1 MIRGRI
7 SSLILLIL
15 AMAIPATGSPATN
28 LDEVGKRFG
37 SQCALEHPDNQP
49 DQSECVKEKCEATY
63 TDNRQRM
70 MCQVKALEALMALA
84 VPDPQKRKVF
94 DDLLRLPKGKT
105 IGRACVSEHPH
116 DFTSQKHCIEQACS
130 KWFTGDENAECQ
142 SSCLKVL
149 TQAARPSKPLTTS
162 EDTGSNEIF
171 SEGSIKS
178 RCVRLSP
185 GDYQKQVICFN
196 QQAEAANNLSTL
208 MSTYPG
214 GSKERNII
222 FNCKTP
228 WRDGDT
234 YDFVA
239 IMNCSNRQL

>member
-1 MIRGRI
+1 MIRARI
-7 SSLILLIL
+7 SSLILTSL
-15 AMAIPATGSPATN
+15 AVFIFPAPSPATN

-37 SQCALEHPDNQP
+37 NQCALEHPDNQP
-49 DQSECVKEKCEATY
+49 NQSECVKEKCEATY
-63 TDNRQRM
+63 TDNRQRQ
-70 MCQVKALEALMALA
+70 MCQIKALEALMALA

-94 DDLLRLPKGKT
+94 EDLLRLPKGKT
-105 IGRACVSEHPH
+105 IGRACVSEYPN
-116 DFTSQKHCIEQACS
+116 DFTSQKHCIEQNCS

-142 SSCLKVL
+142 SSCLKVI
-149 TQAARPSKPLTTS
+149 TQAARPPEPLTTS
-162 EDTGSNEIF
+162 AGIGSNEIF
-171 SEGSIKS
+171 SEGLIKS

-185 GDYQKQVICFN
+185 GDYQKQVTCFN
-196 QQAEAANNLSTL
+196 QQAEAANNLSIL

-222 FNCKTP
+222 FNCTTP

-239 IMNCSNRQL
+239 AMNCTSRQL